1 MSQLTRPAANA
12 GASAITGGNR
22 TLPFSQI
29 EQAWIQ
35 AGGPPQWAATMAAI
49 TYFESGGNPS
59 SVQQQCPASESTN
72 GQDGGP
78 CRYQDQGWGL
88 WQITPGDSESQ
99 VGTNQALLDPVTNA
113 RAAVAKFNSQGIGA
127 WQGDPIGNAAAQNG
141 GPLDSGQISGVFAA
155 NGAPTSFLSG
165 ATFPTGGGS
174 TTAAQGG
181 GSGGE
186 SGCATKKPLF
196 GNKSVLGVTIFPG
209 INACQ
214 WKAISGGF
222 IVGAGGLLLLGG
234 AALFVVTGLTGK
246 GVAAPI
252 VSAAVPV
259 ARKAQQVAGAPRR
272 RRESRERRA
281 NAISRDRSRTVS
293 ASSRAVKATTAAK
306 SPVSEVHE
314 TPRMTRQQQEQRRRH
329 KASQAERTVAARRED
344 ERVNGPL

>member
-127 WQGDPIGNAAAQNG
+127 WQGDPIGNAAARMVV
-141 GPLDSGQISGVFAA
+141 LSIAA
-155 NGAPTSFLSG
+155 R
-165 ATFPTGGGS
+165 
-174 TTAAQGG
+174 
-181 GSGGE
+181 
-186 SGCATKKPLF
+186 
-196 GNKSVLGVTIFPG
+196 
-209 INACQ
+209 
-214 WKAISGGF
+214 
-222 IVGAGGLLLLGG
+222 
-234 AALFVVTGLTGK
+234 
-246 GVAAPI
+246 
-252 VSAAVPV
+252 SAASLLPT
-259 ARKAQQVAGAPRR
+259 APLRPFSPAPP
-272 RRESRERRA
+272 SRPE
-281 NAISRDRSRTVS
+281 
-293 ASSRAVKATTAAK
+293 
-306 SPVSEVHE
+306 
-314 TPRMTRQQQEQRRRH
+314 
-329 KASQAERTVAARRED
+329 VAARQQHKVEARAVNPVVPRKSPFSGTSRCWVSPSSPESMLASGKRLAAASSSGPVGFSCSA
-344 ERVNGPL
+344 ERLSLS